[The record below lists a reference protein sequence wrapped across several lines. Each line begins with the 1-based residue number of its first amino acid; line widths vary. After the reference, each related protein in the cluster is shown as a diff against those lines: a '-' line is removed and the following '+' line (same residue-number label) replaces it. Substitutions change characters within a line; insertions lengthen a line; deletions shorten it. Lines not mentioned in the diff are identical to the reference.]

1 MKFWNLT
8 IYPLPNEI
16 GHFETLCDVEN
27 WLWIWE
33 NYFTWCEKK
42 NTLLK
47 LSKEWEL
54 EKILYWNLVKSGNLK
69 KETKVN
75 AEVLLIKSSGIILI
89 FLPAFYMIIWPMT
102 HQRNSL
108 KISILK
114 IWQPVFFW
122 GDKTDFGILP
132 LKWCIFRHRKKLFSQ
147 ILPSNSYC
155 SH

>member
-75 AEVLLIKSSGIILI
+75 AEVLLIKSSGIIFFTCILLI
-89 FLPAFYMIIWPMT
+89 MWIIKAYNKKMKPCVADLSPCSTISHDKVEQFSFWP
-102 HQRNSL
+102 
-108 KISILK
+108 ILDPWK
-114 IWQPVFFW
+114 M
-122 GDKTDFGILP
+122 
-132 LKWCIFRHRKKLFSQ
+132 KK
-147 ILPSNSYC
+147 
-155 SH
+155 